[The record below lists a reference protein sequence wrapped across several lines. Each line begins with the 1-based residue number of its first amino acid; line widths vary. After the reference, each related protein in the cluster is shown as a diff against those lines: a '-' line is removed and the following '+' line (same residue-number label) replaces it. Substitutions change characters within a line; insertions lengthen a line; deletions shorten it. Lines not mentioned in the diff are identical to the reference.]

1 MNAPKLAGGWRS
13 RNALAW
19 LLSFALVAVYL
30 ALPDSNDVAGN
41 PARSDDSADEAERLE
56 IVDVSPHDPFPG
68 GTIAITHA
76 PARTPLEV
84 FGSKLRLRI
93 LAQRGDQIVAELP
106 QDVPL
111 GDMKVRIASLPDDAS
126 RTRSKPFHI
135 RVRAPSYRKLYRSFI
150 GGVALVVLGVFFLS
164 RGVRGATSL
173 HAARLLASASKRRG
187 LLLGIGA
194 LLGALAQTTTGA
206 LGLLSGMVSS
216 RVMNVRP
223 AVIACLAT
231 PLGAAAAPLLVAGL
245 IEPREGLLIV
255 ALGVLGLFAS
265 RGRRWQALAGLLLG
279 SGLVAFG
286 LHVFRPALEPF
297 LADAAFFRLAGDL
310 RVNSVL
316 DLALCAGLGAL
327 AVALLHGPAPL
338 IVLLL
343 GIAQATQHADLRTL
357 LALLSGT
364 SAGAALAG
372 LITAPASPNAR
383 VLAKAHLYLGLAGS
397 LIALLSVDLWVLLS
411 DRVLGPLASP
421 LHWTDRAPV
430 SELGVRLSI
439 AFGASQLLVCALLAP
454 WAARLCARLE
464 RARPARGASEPTSA
478 GAVLSRL
485 DHVLRAQ
492 QAGLDQVSALALS
505 GERSRGQEAELALG
519 EARGEVEK
527 LLEGAP
533 RSADSPV
540 IEGVAFSLLQLQ
552 NALDQLLRRTERMVD
567 SQIAGLSQA
576 LPGAAVSF
584 DRGSIEALH
593 GLLCEG
599 LLAARR
605 SLAGTEP
612 IDLDAARSREIQM
625 NRIEASAR
633 GVLLTPEPE
642 PSAQESRLH
651 VLQVVDAYEVSGNQ
665 VYRLAELLCQQA
677 FAPTSTA
684 TV

>member
-1 MNAPKLAGGWRS
+1 MNAPRPRAPLGAH
-13 RNALAW
+13 NAFAW
-19 LLSFALVAVYL
+19 LLGFVLVAVYM
-30 ALPDSNDVAGN
+30 ALPDANDAAGA
-41 PARSDDSADEAERLE
+41 PTKSDDTTEEGERLE
-56 IVDVSPHDPFPG
+56 ILDVSPHDPYPG
-68 GTIAITHA
+68 GTIAINHS

-93 LAQRGDQIVAELP
+93 LARRGDQIVAELP
-106 QDVPL
+106 KDVPL

-126 RTRSKPFHI
+126 RIRSKPFHI
-135 RVRAPSYRKLYRSFI
+135 RVRTPSYRKLYRSLI
-150 GGVALVVLGVFFLS
+150 GGVALVVLGVFFLA

-173 HAARLLASASKRRG
+173 HAARLLASASKKPG

-206 LGLLSGMVSS
+206 LGLLSGLVSS
-216 RVMNVRP
+216 RVMSVRP
-223 AVIACLAT
+223 AVVACLAT
-231 PLGAAAAPLLVAGL
+231 PLGAALAPLLVAGL

-265 RGRRWQALAGLLLG
+265 RGRRWQALSGLVLG

-297 LADAAFFRLAGDL
+297 LADAALFRLAGDV
-310 RVNSVL
+310 RVDSLL
-316 DLALCAGLGAL
+316 DVALCAGLGAL

-343 GIAQATQHADLRTL
+343 GIAQTTQHADLRTL
-357 LALLSGT
+357 LALLAGT

-372 LITAPASPNAR
+372 LITAPASPSAR

-411 DRVLGPLASP
+411 DRVLGPLALP

-430 SELGVRLSI
+430 SELGLRLSV
-439 AFGASQLLVCALLAP
+439 AFGASQLAVCALLAP
-454 WAARLCARLE
+454 WAPRLCALLE
-464 RARPARGASEPTSA
+464 KARPARDA
-478 GAVLSRL
+478 GAEAQAGGVLGMF

-492 QAGLDQVSALALS
+492 QAGLDQVSALAFS
-505 GERSRGQEAELALG
+505 GERRRGQAAELALA

-527 LLEGAP
+527 LLESAP
-533 RSADSPV
+533 RGSEAPA

-552 NALDQLLRRTERMVD
+552 NALDQLLRQTERMVD
-567 SQIAGLSQA
+567 AQIAGLSQE
-576 LPGAAVSF
+576 LPGAASTF
-584 DRGSIEALH
+584 DRGPLEALH
-593 GLLCEG
+593 SLLCEG
-599 LLAARR
+599 LEAARNCL
-605 SLAGTEP
+605 SGAEP

-625 NRIEASAR
+625 NRIEANAR

-642 PSAQESRLH
+642 PSAQESRRH

-665 VYRLAELLCQQA
+665 VYRLAELLCQQT

-684 TV
+684 HV